1 MNILPGNM
9 RFGAGQPVKR
19 LEDQRLLTGK
29 GQFIDDKP
37 EDGALW
43 LHVLRSP
50 HAHAKIVSI
59 DVKAA
64 KDMPGVEAVYTGAD
78 LVADNVGTIPTLSVF
93 MRPDGKPMTVP
104 PRRLLAHEIV
114 RFAGE
119 PVAAVVA
126 TSRVAAQTAAEAIA
140 VGYEVLPSVID
151 PVEAVKPGAPVVWPE
166 APDNIVAVMSYG
178 DAAKVEE
185 AFAKA
190 AHTVSLDL
198 VSQRLVPSAME
209 PRSTIAEVEKKTGR
223 LILHVQSQTPG
234 STRDVLAEAVLKR
247 PKESVRVLVGD
258 IGGGFGQKTNL
269 YPEDGIVA
277 YAATKLSRKVR
288 WRGDRTDEFV
298 GGTHGRDLTSTG
310 EFALDAKGRVLAYR
324 VRSLGGTGAYSTG
337 AGNIIPLVLGP
348 FVQSGVYDL
357 PLVHYEVKSVMTN
370 TAPVGAY
377 RGAGRPEGVFI
388 VERLMDAAARQIG
401 IDPRTIRKLNYI
413 KPAQL
418 PYTNAVGQI
427 YNSGAFAHMLERA
440 SDLADW
446 NGFSARKKAAK
457 KKGLLY
463 GRGLTSYI
471 EWTGG
476 RAHTEKV
483 SLHATAEGRV
493 ILHSGTMAMG
503 QGLQTTYTQMVSEAL
518 GIPMDRI
525 DIVQGDTDLATGFG
539 SVGSRSL
546 FVGGTALAVSA
557 NDLIAKAREKAANE
571 LEASVED
578 IEYRDGMFTVVGT
591 DKRIAV
597 RDREGEDG
605 ARLSVDSAGE
615 VDGPSWPNGTH
626 ICEVEIDP
634 ETGVTRVVRYITV
647 DDVGV
652 AVNPMLVTG
661 QIHGG
666 VAQGIG
672 QALYEGVAYDAE
684 GQLLTASYQDYCV
697 PRADDIPPITLTL
710 DESAPCSTN
719 PLGAKGCGE
728 SGAIGGTPC
737 IANGVIDALADRHQ
751 EPADTADAD
760 EGLAGDPGRQG
771 GRSCSLRT
779 CFRMRPSPWRRPL
792 PLTLI
797 GSMDSGSPSP
807 RPRNDGEEGAYNPAP
822 SWRRCRAGSP
832 TSRRRSC
839 RPGR

>member
-1 MNILPGNM
+1 MNILPGNL

-43 LHVLRSP
+43 LYLLRSP

-59 DVKAA
+59 DTSAA
-64 KDMPGVEAVYTGAD
+64 TAMPGVTAVYTGAD
-78 LVADNVGTIPTLSVF
+78 LIKDDIGVIPTLSIF
-93 MRPDGKPMTVP
+93 KRPDGKPMTVP

-114 RFAGE
+114 RYAGE
-119 PVAAVVA
+119 AVAAVVA
-126 TSRVAAQTAAEAIA
+126 SSRADAQSAAEAIVVEYDVQPA
-140 VGYEVLPSVID
+140 VVD
-151 PVEAVKPGAPVVWPE
+151 PVEAVKPGAPLVWPE
-166 APDNIVAVMSYG
+166 APDNVVGAMAYG
-178 DAAKVEE
+178 DAAKVDE
-185 AFAKA
+185 AFARA
-190 AHTVSLDL
+190 AHTVELDL

-209 PRSTIAEVEKKTGR
+209 PRSTIAEIEKKTGR

-277 YAATKLSRKVR
+277 YAAVKLNRKVR

-324 VRSLGGTGAYSTG
+324 VRSIGVTGAYSTG

-357 PLVHYEVKSVMTN
+357 PLVHYEVKSVMTH

-401 IDPRTIRKLNYI
+401 IDPRAIRKTNYI

-427 YNSGAFAHMLERA
+427 YDSGAFAHMLDRA
-440 SDLADW
+440 TKLSDWD
-446 NGFSARKKAAK
+446 GFAARKKAAR

-476 RAHTEKV
+476 RAHTETV
-483 SLHATAEGRV
+483 RLQATAEGRI

-503 QGLQTTYTQMVSEAL
+503 QGLQTTYTQMVSESL
-518 GIPMDRI
+518 GIAMDKI
-525 DIVQGDTDLATGFG
+525 DVVQGDTDLATGFG

-557 NDLIAKAREKAANE
+557 NDLIAKAREKASNM
-571 LEASVED
+571 LEAAVED
-578 IEYRDGMFTVVGT
+578 IEYRDGMLTVVGT
-591 DKRIAV
+591 DKRIGLFEIAKK
-597 RDREGEDG
+597 EAG
-605 ARLSVDSAGE
+605 ARLSVDTTGE

-634 ETGVTRVVRYITV
+634 ETGVTRVVRYTTV
-647 DDVGV
+647 DDVGI
-652 AVNPMLVTG
+652 AVNPMLVAG
-661 QIHGG
+661 QVHGG

-672 QALYEGVAYDAE
+672 QALYQGVNYDNE
-684 GQLLTASYQDYCV
+684 GQLLTASYQDYCL
-697 PRADDIPPITLTL
+697 PRADDIPSIEVTL
-710 DESAPCSTN
+710 DETAPCRTN

-728 SGAIGGTPC
+728 SGAIGGPPC
-737 IANGVIDALADRHQ
+737 IVNGVMDAVGELGIK
-751 EPADTADAD
+751 T
-760 EGLAGDPGRQG
+760 LN
-771 GRSCSLRT
+771 T
-779 CFRMRPSPWRRPL
+779 
-792 PLTLI
+792 PLTPMRVWQAIRDAKAL
-797 GSMDSGSPSP
+797 GK
-807 RPRNDGEEGAYNPAP
+807 PAL
-822 SWRRCRAGSP
+822 
-832 TSRRRSC
+832 
-839 RPGR
+839 

>member
-43 LHVLRSP
+43 LYVLRSP
-50 HAHAKIVSI
+50 HAHANITSI
-59 DVKAA
+59 DTAAA
-64 KDMPGVEAVYTGAD
+64 KAMPGVEAVYTGAD
-78 LVADNVGTIPTLSVF
+78 LIADDIGTIPTLLVF
-93 MRPDGKPMTVP
+93 KRADGSAMTAP

-119 PVAAVVA
+119 PIAAVVA
-126 TSRVAAQTAAEAIA
+126 TSRVTAQSAAEAIA
-140 VGYEVLPSVID
+140 IEYGVLPSVVD
-151 PVEAVKPGAPVVWPE
+151 PLLAIKPGAPAVWSG
-166 APDNIVAVMSYG
+166 APDNIAAVMSYG
-178 DAAKVEE
+178 DAAKVE
-185 AFAKA
+185 AVFASA
-190 AHTVSLDL
+190 RHVVSLDL
-198 VSQRLVPSAME
+198 ISQKLIPSAME
-209 PRSTIAEVEKKTGR
+209 PRSTIAEVDKKSGR
-223 LILHVQSQTPG
+223 LTLHVQSQTPG
-234 STRDVLAEAVLKR
+234 STRDLLAEAVLKR
-247 PKESVRVLVGD
+247 PKESIRVLVGD
-258 IGGGFGQKTNL
+258 IGGGFGQKTSL

-277 YAATKLSRKVR
+277 YAAVKLGRKVR
-288 WRGDRTDEFV
+288 WRGERTDDFV

-310 EFALDAKGRVLAYR
+310 EFALDAKGRVQAYR
-324 VRSLGGTGAYSTG
+324 VRSVGGTGAYLTGTG
-337 AGNIIPLVLGP
+337 AIIPLVLGP

-357 PLVHYEVKSVMTN
+357 PLIHYEIKAVMTN

-401 IDPRTIRKLNYI
+401 IDPRTIRKVNYI

-418 PYTNAVGQI
+418 PYTNAVGQV
-427 YNSGAFAHMLERA
+427 YDSGAFAHMLERA

-446 NGFSARKKAAK
+446 DGFAARKKAAR

-483 SLHATAEGRV
+483 SLHATAEGRIV
-493 ILHSGTMAMG
+493 LHSGTMAMG
-503 QGLQTTYTQMVSEAL
+503 QGLQTTYTQMVAESL
-518 GIPMDRI
+518 GIAMDKI
-525 DIVQGDTDLATGFG
+525 DVVQGDTDLATGFG

-546 FVGGTALAVSA
+546 FVGGTAVVVST
-557 NDLIAKAREKAANE
+557 NDLIAKAREKASSL
-571 LEASVED
+571 LETSVED
-578 IEYRDGMFTVVGT
+578 IEYRDGWLTVVGT
-591 DKRIAV
+591 DKRIGLFDIAGK
-597 RDREGEDG
+597 ENE
-605 ARLSVDSAGE
+605 ARLSVDSEGE

-634 ETGVTRVVRYITV
+634 ETGVSKVVRYTTV
-647 DDVGV
+647 DDVGI

-661 QIHGG
+661 QVHGG

-672 QALYEGVAYDAE
+672 QALYESVSYDSE

-697 PRADDIPPITLTL
+697 PRADDIPPITVTL
-710 DESAPCSTN
+710 DDSAPCRTN

-728 SGAIGGTPC
+728 SGAIGGPPC
-737 IANGVIDALADRHQ
+737 IANGVMDALS
-751 EPADTADAD
+751 ELGIK
-760 EGLAGDPGRQG
+760 GLN
-771 GRSCSLRT
+771 T
-779 CFRMRPSPWRRPL
+779 
-792 PLTLI
+792 PLTPVKI
-797 GSMDSGSPSP
+797 WQAI
-807 RPRNDGEEGAYNPAP
+807 REAKTA
-822 SWRRCRAGSP
+822 RA
-832 TSRRRSC
+832 
-839 RPGR
+839 

>member
-1 MNILPGNM
+1 M
-9 RFGAGQPVKR
+9 
-19 LEDQRLLTGK
+19 T
-29 GQFIDDKP
+29 
-37 EDGALW
+37 
-43 LHVLRSP
+43 
-50 HAHAKIVSI
+50 
-59 DVKAA
+59 DVQT
-64 KDMPGVEAVYTGAD
+64 VFTGAD
-78 LVADNVGTIPTLSVF
+78 LISDDIGTIPTLAVF
-93 MRPDGKPMTVP
+93 QRPDGKPMSVP

-126 TSRVAAQTAAEAIA
+126 TSRAAAQTAAEAIA
-140 VGYEVLPSVID
+140 VDYQVLPAVVD
-151 PVEAVKPGAPVVWPE
+151 PIEATKPGAPAVWPD
-166 APDNIVAVMSYG
+166 APDNIVAAISYG
-178 DAAKVEE
+178 DAAAVEA
-185 AFAKA
+185 AFANA
-190 AHTVSLDL
+190 AHKVSLDL

-209 PRSTIAEVEKKTGR
+209 PRSTIAEIEKKTGR
-223 LILHVQSQTPG
+223 LLLHVQSQTPG

-277 YAATKLSRKVR
+277 YAATKLKRKIR
-288 WRGDRTDEFV
+288 WRGERSDEFL

-324 VRSLGGTGAYSTG
+324 VRSIGSTGAYMTG

-357 PLVHYEVKSVMTN
+357 PLVHYEVKTVMTH

-401 IDPRTIRKLNYI
+401 IDPRAIRKANYI

-418 PYTNAVGQI
+418 PYTNPVGQV
-427 YNSGAFAHMLERA
+427 YDSGAFAHMLDRA
-440 SDLADW
+440 AELADW
-446 NGFSARKKAAK
+446 DGFVARKRAAK

-483 SLHATAEGRV
+483 ALQATAEGRIV
-493 ILHSGTMAMG
+493 LHSGTMAMG
-503 QGLQTTYTQMVSEAL
+503 QGLQTTYTQMLTESL
-518 GIPMDRI
+518 GIPMDKI

-546 FVGGTALAVSA
+546 FVGGTAVALSA
-557 NDLIAKAREKAANE
+557 SDLITKAREKASNV
-571 LEASVED
+571 LEASVQD
-578 IEYRDGMFTVVGT
+578 IEYRDGMLTVVGT
-591 DKRIAV
+591 DKRVSLFEIA
-597 RDREGEDG
+597 RKEGG
-605 ARLSVDSAGE
+605 ARLSVDSEGE

-626 ICEVEIDP
+626 ICEVEVDP
-634 ETGVTRVVRYITV
+634 ETGVSRVVRYTTV
-647 DDVGV
+647 DDVGK
-652 AVNPMLVTG
+652 ALNPMLVTG

-672 QALYEGVAYDAE
+672 QALYEGVAYDRE
-684 GQLLTASYQDYCV
+684 GQLLTASYQDYCI
-697 PRADDIPPITLTL
+697 PRADDLPSIEVTL
-710 DESAPCSTN
+710 DESAPCRTN

-728 SGAIGGTPC
+728 SGAIGGPPC
-737 IANGVIDALADRHQ
+737 IANGVMDALGELGIKTLH
-751 EPADTADAD
+751 T
-760 EGLAGDPGRQG
+760 
-771 GRSCSLRT
+771 
-779 CFRMRPSPWRRPL
+779 
-792 PLTLI
+792 PLTP
-797 GSMDSGSPSP
+797 MKV
-807 RPRNDGEEGAYNPAP
+807 
-822 SWRRCRAGSP
+822 WRAITDAKAAAAVR
-832 TSRRRSC
+832 
-839 RPGR
+839 

>member
-29 GQFIDDKP
+29 GQFIDDRP

-43 LHVLRSP
+43 LYVLRSP
-50 HAHAKIVSI
+50 HAHAKILSI
-59 DVKAA
+59 DTKAA
-64 KDMPGVEAVYTGAD
+64 SEMPGVEAVYTGAD
-78 LVADNVGTIPTLSVF
+78 LVADDIGTIPTLSVF
-93 MRPDGKPMTVP
+93 KRPDGSPMTVP
-104 PRRLLAHEIV
+104 PRRLLPHEIV

-126 TSRVAAQTAAEAIA
+126 TSRVAAQTAAEAI
-140 VGYEVLPSVID
+140 VVEYDVLPSVVD
-151 PVEAVKPGAPVVWPE
+151 PVAAIKPGAPAVWAE
-166 APDNIVAVMSYG
+166 VPDNIAAAMSYG
-178 DAAKVEE
+178 DADAVET
-185 AFAKA
+185 AFASA
-190 AHTVSLDL
+190 AHVVSLDL
-198 VSQRLVPSAME
+198 ISQKLIPSAME
-209 PRSTIAEVEKKTGR
+209 PRSTIAEIEKKTGR

-234 STRDVLAEAVLKR
+234 STRDLLAEAILKR

-258 IGGGFGQKTNL
+258 IGGGFGQKTSL

-277 YAATKLSRKVR
+277 YAATKLGRKVR

-324 VRSLGGTGAYSTG
+324 VRSLGGTGAYLTG
-337 AGNIIPLVLGP
+337 TGTIIPLVLGP

-357 PLVHYEVKSVMTN
+357 PLVHYEVKAVMTN

-388 VERLMDAAARQIG
+388 VERLRGPVPRQIG
-401 IDPRTIRKLNYI
+401 IDPRTIRKVNYI

-418 PYTNAVGQI
+418 PYTNAVGQV
-427 YNSGAFAHMLERA
+427 YDSGAFAHMLDRA
-440 SDLADW
+440 SKLADW
-446 NGFSARKKAAK
+446 DGFAARKKAAK

-483 SLHATAEGRV
+483 SLHATAEGRI
-493 ILHSGTMAMG
+493 ILHSGTQAMG
-503 QGLQTTYTQMVSEAL
+503 QGLQTTYTQMVSESL
-518 GIPMDRI
+518 GIPMDKI

-557 NDLIAKAREKAANE
+557 NDLIAKAREKASNL
-571 LEASVED
+571 LEASIED
-578 IEYRDGMFTVVGT
+578 IEYSGGWATVVGT
-591 DKRIAV
+591 DKRIGLLQIAGK
-597 RDREGEDG
+597 EKG
-605 ARLSVDSAGE
+605 ARLSVDSEGE

-634 ETGVTRVVRYITV
+634 ETGIARVVKYITV

-652 AVNPMLVTG
+652 AMNPMLVAG
-661 QIHGG
+661 QVPGG
-666 VAQGIG
+666 GAPGIG
-672 QALYEGVAYDAE
+672 QALYEGVTYDAE
-684 GQLLTASYQDYCV
+684 GQLLTAGYQDYCL
-697 PRADDIPPITLTL
+697 PRADDIPPIQVTL
-710 DESAPCSTN
+710 DETAPCRTN

-728 SGAIGGTPC
+728 SGAIGG
-737 IANGVIDALADRHQ
+737 A
-751 EPADTADAD
+751 
-760 EGLAGDPGRQG
+760 
-771 GRSCSLRT
+771 
-779 CFRMRPSPWRRPL
+779 
-792 PLTLI
+792 
-797 GSMDSGSPSP
+797 P
-807 RPRNDGEEGAYNPAP
+807 RPPHRGVGGVREVGLKN
-822 SWRRCRAGSP
+822 
-832 TSRRRSC
+832 
-839 RPGR
+839 

>member
-1 MNILPGNM
+1 MNILPGDM

-50 HAHAKIVSI
+50 HAHARIVSI
-59 DVKAA
+59 DSKAA
-64 KDMPGVEAVYTGAD
+64 SDVKGVEAVYTGAD
-78 LVADNVGTIPTLSVF
+78 LVADDIGTLPTLLVF
-93 MRPDGKPMTVP
+93 QRPDGSPMTTP
-104 PRRLLAHEIV
+104 PRRLLAHEVV

-140 VGYEVLPSVID
+140 VEYHVLPSVID
-151 PVEAVKPGAPVVWPE
+151 PAEAIKPGAPAVWTE
-166 APDNIVAVMSYG
+166 VPDNIVAAMSYG
-178 DAAKVEE
+178 DAAAVEA

-190 AHTVSLDL
+190 SHVVALDL

-209 PRSTIAEVEKKTGR
+209 PRSTIAEVEKKSGR
-223 LILHVQSQTPG
+223 LTLYVQSQTPG
-234 STRDVLAEAVLKR
+234 STRDLLAEAVLKR
-247 PKESVRVLVGD
+247 PKEGVRVLVGD
-258 IGGGFGQKTNL
+258 IGGGFGQKTSL
-269 YPEDGIVA
+269 YPEDGMVA
-277 YAATKLSRKVR
+277 YAAVKLGRKIR
-288 WRGDRTDEFV
+288 WRGERTDEFV

-324 VRSLGGTGAYSTG
+324 VRSLGGTGAYITG
-337 AGNIIPLVLGP
+337 AGTIIPLVLGP

-357 PLVHYEVKSVMTN
+357 PLVHYEVKAVMTN

-401 IDPRTIRKLNYI
+401 MDPRAIRKANYV

-418 PYTNAVGQI
+418 PYTNAVGQV
-427 YNSGAFAHMLERA
+427 YDSGAFAHMLERA
-440 SDLADW
+440 TQLADW
-446 NGFSARKKAAK
+446 DGFAARKKTAK

-476 RAHTEKV
+476 RAHTERV
-483 SLHATAEGRV
+483 SLHATAEGRI
-493 ILHSGTMAMG
+493 ILHSGTQAMG
-503 QGLQTTYTQMVSEAL
+503 QGLQTTYSQMVAASL
-518 GIPMDRI
+518 GIPIDRI
-525 DIVQGDTDLATGFG
+525 DVVQGDTDLATGFG

-546 FVGGTALAVSA
+546 FVGGTAVAVSTS
-557 NDLIAKAREKAANE
+557 DLIAKAREKASSL

-578 IEYRDGMFTVVGT
+578 IEYRDGWLTVVGT
-591 DKRIAV
+591 DRRIGLFDIAKK
-597 RDREGEDG
+597 ENG
-605 ARLSVDSAGE
+605 ARLSVDSEGE

-626 ICEVEIDP
+626 VCEVEIDP
-634 ETGVTRVVRYITV
+634 ETGVSRVVRYTTV

-661 QIHGG
+661 QVHGG

-672 QALYEGVAYDAE
+672 QALYEGVSYDSE

-697 PRADDIPPITLTL
+697 PRADDIPPIAVTL
-710 DESAPCSTN
+710 DNSAPCRTN

-728 SGAIGGTPC
+728 SGAIGGPPC
-737 IANGVIDALADRHQ
+737 ITNGVMDALG
-751 EPADTADAD
+751 ELGIKT
-760 EGLAGDPGRQG
+760 LN
-771 GRSCSLRT
+771 T
-779 CFRMRPSPWRRPL
+779 
-792 PLTLI
+792 PLTPVKI
-797 GSMDSGSPSP
+797 WQAIREAKAARG
-807 RPRNDGEEGAYNPAP
+807 
-822 SWRRCRAGSP
+822 
-832 TSRRRSC
+832 
-839 RPGR
+839 